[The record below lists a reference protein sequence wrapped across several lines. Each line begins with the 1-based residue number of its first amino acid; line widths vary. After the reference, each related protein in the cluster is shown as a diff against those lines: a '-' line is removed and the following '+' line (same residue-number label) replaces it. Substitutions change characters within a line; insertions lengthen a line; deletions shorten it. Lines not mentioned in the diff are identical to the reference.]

1 MKVAKYLI
9 EIRLTGFSKKY
20 LRKLINL
27 IRRNFKIKRK
37 IIPHITLVGP
47 FYTKKESK
55 LINVFEEV
63 MKKYQPI
70 QFKLEG
76 FGFFVS
82 TRVIYFNVIAQKELQ
97 ELRRELVLKLARFCK
112 LNEFDENYTYKFHAT
127 ICFKVSKEKF
137 RKILEFVKNRKLPS
151 ISQFIT
157 RISIIKNG
165 KILCEYDFFSE
176 KTFNK
181 KRSKE

>member
-9 EIRLTGFSKKY
+9 EIRLTGFSKN

-63 MKKYQPI
+63 MKKYQPHP
-70 QFKLEG
+70 
-76 FGFFVS
+76 V
-82 TRVIYFNVIAQKELQ
+82 
-97 ELRRELVLKLARFCK
+97 
-112 LNEFDENYTYKFHAT
+112 
-127 ICFKVSKEKF
+127 
-137 RKILEFVKNRKLPS
+137 
-151 ISQFIT
+151 
-157 RISIIKNG
+157 
-165 KILCEYDFFSE
+165 
-176 KTFNK
+176 
-181 KRSKE
+181 